1 MYNKKDIVEKFYNDN
16 WLGKF
21 IEEYRINIRE
31 DEKVMKFI
39 LSNINQINEYKDF
52 NEYIEYFSKE
62 CWKNIRKN
70 IFDKN
75 NSLEIEKNI
84 INIKY
89 PFILNIQR
97 LEILSNALTEEQEK
111 IIFGISILDI
121 INITYLIIL
130 RLNTYNIYNV
140 YKERIVKK
148 NIIKVFGTKDP
159 TCWFSAENINIFNKN
174 IKLESIKKYFELFS
188 INIEAISEEKDTIKI
203 IKEND
208 NYTLIYFE
216 EFCTYIFN
224 ECERLIITY
233 FKNLEGNKLNSY
245 YEKRGKSFEKYVR
258 FILENR
264 YNKIIK
270 NAKYIDNI
278 SRKMELDN
286 LIIKDDICLNF
297 ECKSSKFDIYDCNTD
312 NETIET
318 IKKAFGRG
326 YYSINTFHETIE
338 KNRSIIELE
347 IENKKRKIN
356 LGDKKV
362 ISFNV
367 TLYPVEF
374 LSTSIHFLN
383 EELIKNIS
391 TFPIT
396 INIIDLCSIFGIC
409 NYKGFEYYAKERF
422 FSINCIKKLK
432 IDYDEIEA
440 FGFILDRNTD
450 TYKIIKELGNLNQD
464 IRQEI
469 IINNGKYREELN
481 QELNERGIGFVINNF
496 IEKELREIIKTYY
509 TIKEGE
515 KEWDIY

>member
-21 IEEYRINIRE
+21 IEEYQINTKE
-31 DEKVMKFI
+31 DENGMRFI
-39 LSNINQINEYKDF
+39 LSNINKINKDKDF
-52 NEYIEYFSKE
+52 NEYIEYFSNQR
-62 CWKNIRKN
+62 WKNIRKN
-70 IFDKN
+70 ISDKN
-75 NSLEIEKNI
+75 NSIEIEKNI

-97 LEILSNALTEEQEK
+97 LEIISNALTEEQER
-111 IIFGISILDI
+111 IIFGVSILDI
-121 INITYLIIL
+121 ITITFLIIL

-140 YKERIVKK
+140 FKK
-148 NIIKVFGTKDP
+148 SIDKKDISKVFGAKDP
-159 TCWFSAENINIFNKN
+159 TCWFSAENINILNKN

-188 INIEAISEEKDTIKI
+188 IELEAVFEEKDTIKI

-224 ECERLIITY
+224 ECERLIIAY
-233 FKNLEGNKLNSY
+233 FKKLGGNKLNEY

-258 FILENR
+258 FILENI
-264 YNKIIK
+264 YDKIIK

-297 ECKSSKFDIYDCNTD
+297 ECKSSKFNVYDCNTD
-312 NETIET
+312 NETIEN

-347 IENKKRKIN
+347 IENEKRKIN
-356 LGDKKV
+356 LEDKKV

-374 LSTSIHFLN
+374 LSTSIHFFN
-383 EELIKNIS
+383 EEIIKNIS

-396 INIIDLCSIFGIC
+396 INIIDLCSIFARC
-409 NYKGFEYYAKERF
+409 NYKEFEYYAKERF

-432 IDYDEIEA
+432 IDYDEINA
-440 FGFILDRNTD
+440 FGYILDMNLD
-450 TYKIIKELGNLNQD
+450 AYKMIKGLGNLGQD
-464 IRQEI
+464 IQQEI
-469 IINNGKYREELN
+469 IINNDKYREELN
-481 QELNERGIGFVINNF
+481 QELNYRGIIFIINNF
-496 IEKELREIIKTYY
+496 IERDLRKIIKTYY
-509 TIKEGE
+509 NIKEGE